1 MRRTEGMRF
10 MDNLEC
16 SGVRAHPAV
25 KTRKW
30 DVGSVEDELGERTIY
45 RETESSD
52 SSGRVAP
59 RVAGD
64 SNADRSH
71 ARVPCSC
78 VCSWQLSHV
87 TRAEDARPVTERGA
101 HAGACA
107 MRCVGHHIAHT
118 TRLSVSALS
127 HR

>member
-1 MRRTEGMRF
+1 
-10 MDNLEC
+10 MDNLDA
-16 SGVRAHPAV
+16 GVTGLTPRAV

-71 ARVPCSC
+71 ARVPRAR
-78 VCSWQLSHV
+78 VLLAALARTRHTRKTQDLSPCAVRMPGH
-87 TRAEDARPVTERGA
+87 ARCGVWD
-101 HAGACA
+101 
-107 MRCVGHHIAHT
+107 T
-118 TRLSVSALS
+118 T
-127 HR
+127 

>member
-71 ARVPCSC
+71 ARVPRAR
-78 VCSWQLSHV
+78 VLLAALARTSH
-87 TRAEDARPVTERGA
+87 AEDARPVTVRGA